1 MNITKEIIRSI
12 SEPTIRSRGLNYFK
26 EGRVRIKLFS
36 EKEVV
41 AQVKGTHSYRVH
53 VIYDADKNDWDV
65 SCTCPYD
72 WDDVCKHVVATM
84 YAAMEENIYRLKK
97 VKTQTFGEDTFDADE
112 YQDEFEDDEDESKR
126 FEAIEKTEAQ
136 KPQPAQSVPVLKK
149 PSIPIWNK
157 RIDKLLENGQ
167 TGIPA
172 SNAQSWRLI
181 YQLDTTEYSTTLKA
195 HRLYQKKDGS
205 DGHTVPITGLNSN
218 DYAQMDEIDKLVLPH
233 VARQFGL
240 IVHLSFFYQNE
251 VHLHGLLQTILRQIH
266 KKELYFSYGYGGL
279 KERIEV
285 IPEKG
290 KFGFHFNSNEKKNL
304 LIARVT
310 INDVEL
316 PLSESILVL
325 SKPLWIVSN
334 KKLFEVANLSLE
346 QFNELKNAKWKIE
359 IPKDDDV
366 RFRQEIFP
374 RLLERYHISGEGFA
388 VHEQEAPCVKKI
400 YLKEEFG
407 GLSVRL
413 ACAYDGVE
421 VQPQNV
427 NENIVVAKE
436 ENLYHS
442 IKRDI
447 EVESQARRDVL
458 DTYMMESVQNKF
470 IPRQK
475 PLVWLVQQLPV
486 LVEKGFEVFGQE
498 DLKSLR
504 VRTGGNISV
513 AISSGIDW
521 FDLEMVVEFDGVIA
535 PFKEVYQSI
544 QNDEKFVKLTD
555 GTLGLIPDEWLK
567 KFKRA
572 FALTDAKGSEW
583 KLARGHVSLIDQLFT
598 EAQIVKQDKSV
609 SLYREKFRQFKSI
622 KLKRLHKEFGGSLR
636 PYQKAG
642 YDWLNFLN
650 EFQFNGCLADDMGL
664 GKTIQTLALLQ
675 REYSNG
681 TVKPSLIV
689 VPTSIVFNWLNEAN
703 RFAPTLEFYNHTGN
717 QRLKSLDEING
728 KQIIITTYGVLRR
741 DIKTLKDVE
750 FHYVILDESQNIKN
764 PASQNTKAV
773 KVLQSKHRL
782 ALTGTPVENNLMEL
796 WSQFDFLNP
805 GLLGSRTGFQN
816 QFAKPIE
823 REKDESAAE
832 MLRKIVYP
840 FILRRTKDVVAKEL
854 PPKMESVVYCE
865 MEKPQVSLYNYWRD
879 YYRTAILK
887 SIDSVGMQHSKFKVL
902 EGLMKL
908 RQICCHPLLVEPS
921 YKGTSG
927 KFEAWKEMVGDL
939 IAENHKALVFSQF
952 VKMLKVLSVHCDG
965 LEVDYEYLD
974 GATRDREERVQRF
987 QSDENVKM
995 FLISLKAGGTG
1006 LNLTAADY
1014 VIHYDPWWNPA
1025 VEAQATDR
1033 THRIGQTKNVFSYKL
1048 ITKDSIEEKILQLQ
1062 EKKKEL
1068 VRSIITAEAGLMKLI
1083 TREDVEMLFT

>member
-1 MNITKEIIRSI
+1 MFTEH
-12 SEPTIRSRGLNYFK
+12 
-26 EGRVRIKLFS
+26 
-36 EKEVV
+36 EVV
-41 AQVKGTHSYRVH
+41 AQVRGTHSYRVQL
-53 VIYDADKNDWDV
+53 INKEDGGWEI

-84 YAAMEENIYRLKK
+84 YATMEENIYRSKEIKK
-97 VKTQTFGEDTFDADE
+97 RTYGEDDFDAE
-112 YQDEFEDDEDESKR
+112 NYRDEFEDDNDFEDEPINIPPPLTSLPTQTKKSV
-126 FEAIEKTEAQ
+126 A
-136 KPQPAQSVPVLKK
+136 PQ
-149 PSIPIWNK
+149 WNK
-157 RIDKLLENGQ
+157 KIDKLLANGQ
-167 TGIPA
+167 PLNHTQD
-172 SNAQSWRLI
+172 SQSWKLV
-181 YQLDTTEYSTTLKA
+181 YQLEANEFSSSLKAFRLMLRKDGTIGRTEQILNLLTDDNFHFDDIDKIVIPHLTEYN
-195 HRLYQKKDGS
+195 
-205 DGHTVPITGLNSN
+205 GLNVEVTSFR
-218 DYAQMDEIDKLVLPH
+218 KFKP
-233 VARQFGL
+233 
-240 IVHLSFFYQNE
+240 LSYSQISAMT
-251 VHLHGLLQTILRQIH
+251 LMSTIFRQIQN
-266 KKELYFSYGYGGL
+266 KEIFLGYVRNGHA
-279 KERIEV
+279 ERIEV
-285 IPEKG
+285 LGEKG
-290 KFGFHFNSNEKKNL
+290 SLGFHFTSNEKKNL
-304 LIARVT
+304 LTAKIF
-310 INDVEL
+310 IHDKMFS
-316 PLSESILVL
+316 LSESRIIIP
-325 SKPLWIVSN
+325 KPLWILSE
-334 KKLFEVANLSLE
+334 KKLFEVVNLTDA
-346 QFNELKNAKWKIE
+346 QFEELKESKWE
-359 IPKDDDV
+359 VGIPKSDDV
-366 RFRQEIFP
+366 KFRKEIFP
-374 RLLERYHISGEGFA
+374 RMHERFHVVGEGFT
-388 VHEQEAPCVKKI
+388 VHERDEPCAKKI
-400 YLKEEFG
+400 FLKENFG
-407 GLSVRL
+407 NLSVRL

-421 VQPQNV
+421 VQPHNMSECV
-427 NENIVVAKE
+427 VVAKDDNQYHRFKR
-436 ENLYHS
+436 NL
-442 IKRDI
+442 
-447 EVESQARRDVL
+447 EVEAQAMRDVL
-458 DTYMMESVQNKF
+458 DTSMAETAPNEF
-470 IPRQK
+470 IPRQT
-475 PLVWLVQQLPV
+475 PLDWLVQKLPV
-486 LVEKGFEVFGQE
+486 LAEKGFEIFGQE
-498 DLKSLR
+498 ELKSLK
-504 VRTGGNISV
+504 VRRGGNISV

-521 FDLEMVVEFDGVIA
+521 FDLEMTVDFDGVLA
-535 PFKEVYQSI
+535 PFKEVYHSI

-555 GTLGLIPDEWLK
+555 GTLGLIPEEWMK

-598 EAQIVKQDKSV
+598 NAQIVKQDKSV
-609 SLYREKFRQFKSI
+609 SLYREKFKQFKSI
-622 KLKRLHKEFGGSLR
+622 KPKRLHKEFGGKLR
-636 PYQKAG
+636 AYQKAG
-642 YDWLNFLN
+642 YDWLNFLK

-681 TVKPSLIV
+681 TMKPSLIV

-703 RFAPTLEFYNHTGN
+703 RFAPTLEFYNHTGL

-741 DIKTLKDVE
+741 DLKTLKDVE

-773 KVLQSKHRL
+773 KLLQSKHRL

-832 MLRKIVYP
+832 MLRKTVYP
-840 FILRRTKDVVAKEL
+840 FILRRTKDVVAKDL

-865 MEKPQVSLYNYWRD
+865 MEKAQLTLYNYWRD

-927 KFEAWKEMVGDL
+927 KYEAWKEMVGDL

-974 GATRDREERVQRF
+974 GATRDREDRVQRF
-987 QSDENVKM
+987 QSDENVKL

-1083 TREDVEMLFT
+1083 TKEDVEMLFG